1 MYNKNKGK
9 IFVIVWIASYP
20 KSGNTWVRAII
31 SSVLFSDDGRL
42 DDFSLLDNIDQYP
55 TKKYFE
61 TLIKNYNNPVE
72 IQENWIPSQRLIN
85 YDKKIRF
92 FKTHHIFCK
101 YGINAFTDN
110 LNTMGVIHVV
120 RDPRDLV
127 SSIKNHWSLQNDH
140 EAMVKLFDEQNATG
154 LKINKN
160 HDYSFPVIISSW
172 KNHYIAWSKIKKNYL
187 LIKYEDLVNDP
198 EKQLKIILKYLKKFF
213 RFKID
218 DNKIKNIL
226 ETTTF
231 EHFEKLEE
239 KKLFKESNLDQS
251 GRLKKFFNNN
261 PNKINQK
268 KLNNE
273 IRKQIEDE
281 FNSELKE
288 LEYI

>member
-154 LKINKN
+154 
-160 HDYSFPVIISSW
+160 F
-172 KNHYIAWSKIKKNYL
+172 KIKKNYL

-239 KKLFKESNLDQS
+239 KKIFKESNLDQS